1 MDDVAQWL
9 SSKIYCAH
17 THTHTHT
24 WNKLYLF
31 IYLEGWKENDTECL
45 KEFSM

>member
-9 SSKIYCAH
+9 SSKIYCVRAH
-17 THTHTHT
+17 THTR
-24 WNKLYLF
+24 NNLYLF